1 MMDMNQDKIHKL
13 MSKLCPND
21 NPGSNMFLTT
31 YQKVCHQFAEQ
42 LGPEEHKKYEEM
54 AREWMKN
61 KPPPEV
67 QQRYVHR
74 NHSNQL

>member
-1 MMDMNQDKIHKL
+1 
-13 MSKLCPND
+13 
-21 NPGSNMFLTT
+21 MFLTT

-54 AREWMKN
+54 ARERMEN